1 MIYLYCKE
9 EKMLDIIKYYDN
21 TEVNIPRDNVKY
33 FIKNKWKEE
42 KIDEIFKYEEIENN
56 RLKALAHI

>member
-9 EKMLDIIKYYDN
+9 EKMSDIIKYYDN

-33 FIKNKWKEE
+33 FIKKSE

>member
-9 EKMLDIIKYYDN
+9 EKMSDIIKYYDN

-33 FIKNKWKEE
+33 FIKNKWKKE